1 MRIPNPTLKDIAA
14 EVGVSISTVSR
25 ALADH
30 PAIPQKTKQRVLKA
44 AQKLNYRPNAQA
56 RALRNSKTNTIGL
69 VIPNLFNPYFAELAA
84 AVQNAAIDAG
94 LYTLLGISNDDPKG
108 LIQAVEIMQHQR
120 VDGIIAVPHIGTEK
134 ELTALA
140 KQNVPLVLV
149 DRELDI
155 VPATSVSTDPAEGI
169 KAAVSMLVTGGH
181 ESIGYLAGPQDTST
195 GVDRLEAFRSAF
207 DSLGIEQ
214 YPLLLGGYVEEQGYV
229 GTQALLKLWV

>member
-140 KQNVPLVLV
+140 K
-149 DRELDI
+149 R
-155 VPATSVSTDPAEGI
+155 PAG
-169 KAAVSMLVTGGH
+169 TG
-181 ESIGYLAGPQDTST
+181 
-195 GVDRLEAFRSAF
+195 
-207 DSLGIEQ
+207 
-214 YPLLLGGYVEEQGYV
+214 
-229 GTQALLKLWV
+229 

>member
-108 LIQAVEIMQHQR
+108 LIQAASARRRHHR
-120 VDGIIAVPHIGTEK
+120 RAAHWYGKGIDSSGKTE
-134 ELTALA
+134 
-140 KQNVPLVLV
+140 
-149 DRELDI
+149 R
-155 VPATSVSTDPAEGI
+155 PAG
-169 KAAVSMLVTGGH
+169 
-181 ESIGYLAGPQDTST
+181 AG
-195 GVDRLEAFRSAF
+195 
-207 DSLGIEQ
+207 
-214 YPLLLGGYVEEQGYV
+214 
-229 GTQALLKLWV
+229 

>member
-94 LYTLLGISNDDPKG
+94 LYTLLGI
-108 LIQAVEIMQHQR
+108 
-120 VDGIIAVPHIGTEK
+120 
-134 ELTALA
+134 
-140 KQNVPLVLV
+140 
-149 DRELDI
+149 
-155 VPATSVSTDPAEGI
+155 
-169 KAAVSMLVTGGH
+169 
-181 ESIGYLAGPQDTST
+181 
-195 GVDRLEAFRSAF
+195 
-207 DSLGIEQ
+207 
-214 YPLLLGGYVEEQGYV
+214 
-229 GTQALLKLWV
+229 